1 MIVDPDFQI
10 VKDIEVSK
18 YAGVT
23 MGKKEGEIMR
33 ELIFK
38 HGFFIRKDSVEFQ
51 GTCSIAGGQRVGTQ
65 LSITLSVDV
74 LYASHNSRLPL
85 NIF

>member
-1 MIVDPDFQI
+1 MIVDPDFQL
-10 VKDIEVSK
+10 VKDMEEGK

-38 HGFFIRKDSVEFQ
+38 HGLFIRKDSVEFQ
-51 GTCSIAGGQRVGTQ
+51 GTCEISSAQKVGDIHRPNNNQ
-65 LSITLSVDV
+65 LI
-74 LYASHNSRLPL
+74 
-85 NIF
+85 

>member
-1 MIVDPDFQI
+1 MIVDPDFTL

-18 YAGVT
+18 YSGVT

-51 GTCSIAGGQRVGTQ
+51 GTCSIAGGQRVC
-65 LSITLSVDV
+65 SVVVAVHVTLSFSDQ
-74 LYASHNSRLPL
+74 LF
-85 NIF
+85 I